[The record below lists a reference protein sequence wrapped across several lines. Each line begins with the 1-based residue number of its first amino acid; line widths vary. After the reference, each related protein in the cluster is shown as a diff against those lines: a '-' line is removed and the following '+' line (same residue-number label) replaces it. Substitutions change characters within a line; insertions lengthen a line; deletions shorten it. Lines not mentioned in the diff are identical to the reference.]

1 MCILLADA
9 YRFAVGKDNIRAAY
23 ELKQQLRVLVKAY
36 TIGFI
41 SLRAPF
47 HLECVAF
54 AYAVDASNSNRN
66 VAVLFAVVC
75 VYRFHLLVDYAY
87 P

>member
-9 YRFAVGKDNIRAAY
+9 YRLAVGKDNIRAAY
-23 ELKQQLRVLVKAY
+23 ELEQQLRVLVEAH
-36 TIGFI
+36 TIGFV
-41 SLRAPF
+41 SLCAPLHF
-47 HLECVAF
+47 ECVAF
-54 AYAVDASNSNRN
+54 AYAVYASNSNRN